1 MNSVIKSEQ
10 SYLIT
15 SRIRVFLNL
24 SYLLLGVGVSP
35 GVGVGPVPGDGMG
48 VGFTG
53 GVQKGFRQQVLTGS
67 WIRWQYDGKLG

>member
-1 MNSVIKSEQ
+1 MISVINSKQ
-10 SYLIT
+10 FYLIT
-15 SRIRVFLNL
+15 SGILVFLNV

-67 WIRWQYDGKLG
+67 WIRWQYEGKLG